1 MLPILNCMNYPSHH
15 HSRGTTRHGSEFSP
29 SEHTLTNTLLQR
41 CFHPET
47 SRTHEYHENI
57 SKHELLL
64 SCLKTQMSTFSE
76 FCVSQACLPNPC
88 KWKQY
93 MNSFKNQVKITRGLW
108 LGIRK
113 WISLSHKTY
122 LMSSITESPESFI
135 FKGALNARKEERKGG
150 RKWG

>member
-1 MLPILNCMNYPSHH
+1 MLTILNCMNYPSHH
-15 HSRGTTRHGSEFSP
+15 RSCGTTRHGSECSL
-29 SEHTLTNTLLQR
+29 SEHTLINTFQR
-41 CFHPET
+41 CFHAET
-47 SRTHEYHENI
+47 SLTHEYHGNV

-76 FCVSQACLPNPC
+76 FYVSQACPPNPC

-108 LGIRK
+108 LRMRK
-113 WISLSHKTY
+113 WIFLSHKTY

-150 RKWG
+150 RKWA